1 VRFLLDQNISVIAAD
16 PLREGGHDSVHVRD
30 LDLQRATD
38 QLVLEAARSQDRILI
53 SSDTDFGQLLAGST
67 ARKPSVILLRHRS
80 ARDAA
85 GQANLV
91 LANLDQVAA
100 DLDAG
105 AIVVIEDLRVRVRR
119 LPFIWE

>member
-1 VRFLLDQNISVIAAD
+1 VRFLLDQNISILVAE
-16 PLREGGHDSVHVRD
+16 PLRDGGHDPIHVRD
-30 LDLQRATD
+30 LGLQRATD

-53 SSDTDFGQLLAGST
+53 SSDTDFGQLLAAST
-67 ARKPSVILLRHRS
+67 ARKPSVILLRHRGV
-80 ARDAA
+80 RDAA

-105 AIVVIEDLRVRVRR
+105 AIVVIEELRIRVRR